1 MTRYF
6 ADSFYYL
13 ALLNPRDEAHRRA
26 AEFTREIERPVVTT
40 AWILTEVGDALAAPQ
55 QRPAFVD
62 LVDDLRVDPEVEI
75 VPPTADL
82 FHRGIVLFRDRPDKH
97 WSLTDCISFVV
108 MRERGLTDA
117 LTGDHHFEQGGF
129 RALLK

>member
-1 MTRYF
+1 MTPYF

-13 ALLNPRDEAHRRA
+13 ALLNPRDEAHQRA

-62 LVDDLRVDPEVEI
+62 LVDDLRVDPDIEI

-82 FHRGIVLFRDRPDKH
+82 FHRGYVLFRDRPDKH

-108 MRERGLTDA
+108 MRERGLADA
-117 LTGDHHFEQGGF
+117 LTADHHFEQGGF